1 MFFGKKSF
9 ACVVALFAMF
19 LLACGNSTNSS
30 FDYVEIDEVSVDLD
44 DDSVDEKDSLVVDG
58 SDGELNEGLDD
69 ESTGNEEP
77 RDSSKTETVDTSKT
91 NSRDSSAT
99 STPDDTSKVEL
110 ADTSSAAPADTSA
123 ATEPADSSAMSTPDD
138 TTKAEPADTSSAA
151 PADTSATS
159 EPADTSKTDV
169 HDTVVDPCASVKF
182 DSAKSICYNGELH
195 DRYVTRNNFKYE
207 YFVDDRDG
215 QFYRSIKIG
224 NQVWMAQNLNFEIDS
239 SWCAGGSVETSST
252 NENADCDAYGRLYR
266 WAGAMGVGED
276 YNRMSASAGPLVD
289 TTKAFRGICP
299 AGWRVPSYHDW
310 YALEDYIYQV
320 VDPDSVNAIST
331 HLKSKELWAEG
342 TYNYF
347 PPNSYNYIE
356 TPVPQGINSVGFEAL
371 PVGSF
376 VVYNGRLEFEDFTRS
391 TYFLSVNERNGE
403 SIYVVGFEY
412 NQVDVSIKHY
422 GSISG
427 GKGGARSLRCI
438 KNEE

>member
-1 MFFGKKSF
+1 MLFGKKSF
-9 ACVVALFAMF
+9 ACVAALSAMF
-19 LLACGNSTNSS
+19 ILACGDSTSS
-30 FDYVEIDEVSVDLD
+30 SSDELEKENVNIELEE
-44 DDSVDEKDSLVVDG
+44 DDSDSK
-58 SDGELNEGLDD
+58 SDSD
-69 ESTGNEEP
+69 ST
-77 RDSSKTETVDTSKT
+77 DVADTSKVEPA
-91 NSRDSSAT
+91 DSSAT

-123 ATEPADSSAMSTPDD
+123 ATEPADSSKTDETD

-169 HDTVVDPCASVKF
+169 HDTVVDPCVSVKF

-320 VDPDSVNAIST
+320 VDPDSVSAIST

-347 PPNSYNYIE
+347 PPNSYNYIV

-371 PVGSF
+371 PVGIF
-376 VVYNGRLEFEDFTRS
+376 FVYNGRLEFEDFTRS
-391 TYFLSVNERNGE
+391 TCFLSVNERNGE
-403 SIYVVGFEY
+403 SIYVVGFDY

-422 GSISG
+422 GVSSG
-427 GKGGARSLRCI
+427 GKAGARSLRCV

>member
-9 ACVVALFAMF
+9 AYVAALSAMF
-19 LLACGNSTNSS
+19 ILACGDSTSS
-30 FDYVEIDEVSVDLD
+30 SSDELEKEDINIELEE
-44 DDSVDEKDSLVVDG
+44 DDSDSK
-58 SDGELNEGLDD
+58 SDSD
-69 ESTGNEEP
+69 ST
-77 RDSSKTETVDTSKT
+77 DV
-91 NSRDSSAT
+91 A
-99 STPDDTSKVEL
+99 DTSKVEL

-123 ATEPADSSAMSTPDD
+123 ATEPADSSKTDVTDTSKAETADTSSAAPADTSAATEPADSSKTDVTD

-347 PPNSYNYIE
+347 PPNSYNYIV

-371 PVGSF
+371 PVGIF
-376 VVYNGRLEFEDFTRS
+376 FVYNGRLEFEDFTRS
-391 TYFLSVNERNGE
+391 TCFLSVNERNGE
-403 SIYVVGFEY
+403 SIYVVGFDY

-422 GSISG
+422 GVSSG
-427 GKGGARSLRCI
+427 GKAGARSLRCI

>member
-9 ACVVALFAMF
+9 ACVAALSAMF

-44 DDSVDEKDSLVVDG
+44 DDSDSK
-58 SDGELNEGLDD
+58 SDSD
-69 ESTGNEEP
+69 ST
-77 RDSSKTETVDTSKT
+77 DVADTSKVELADT
-91 NSRDSSAT
+91 SSAAPADTSKVEPADTSAT

-123 ATEPADSSAMSTPDD
+123 ATEPADSSKTDVTD
-138 TTKAEPADTSSAA
+138 TTKAEPADTSATSE
-151 PADTSATS
+151 PADTSAAT